1 MNAYG
6 ASLYNGVGTDKDAE
20 NGLMILKKAADLG
33 CAESQF
39 LYGKWNDD
47 PVIGHLY
54 IEKAAENHH
63 DGALFKYGRDFMEGR
78 GVGQDMEKAA
88 EVFAKLYEKE
98 GKKRVLLKL
107 IKCLKQTG
115 SCMTLHYLKM
125 LADSDSERIIDK
137 IHEAQFEYAL
147 ELLKGE
153 RVEQDV
159 DLAVGYFIK
168 SGKIDE
174 IRQKHPEIYQV
185 IQKSAAR
192 DEADNLDAS
201 SDELLAEKRNEIAS
215 CSFSDFS
222 FDSLLDSDTFY
233 GSEDIENNWNENKL
247 NVVSFDKEKQ
257 SKYSDF
263 KKIHVRELE
272 RANKIIAEYEHEK
285 SQSQKFIDEQKK
297 QIRELK
303 AKIEQIKEN
312 ENTLNTMHEDEREK
326 SKNHFEEQE
335 KQIRELENQ
344 ITDMKE
350 HENTVL
356 SAFEDEKEENRILIE
371 KQKKR
376 IRELESQVRQMKEHE
391 DSLIVQHDE
400 ERRYDRL
407 QIDNQKQT
415 IRKLEAKIRR
425 YEDNLLTAYITVR
438 VWPDQTIRGTIRVRE
453 HGAAMDRY
461 ESRYLL
467 NTDSHSPL
475 GLDAYKFESRIKTLN
490 QKVSFTEKA
499 GTYYLH
505 VLLVDNYGNKKEM
518 ISQELTIDNVTD
530 LN

>member
-1 MNAYG
+1 
-6 ASLYNGVGTDKDAE
+6 
-20 NGLMILKKAADLG
+20 
-33 CAESQF
+33 
-39 LYGKWNDD
+39 
-47 PVIGHLY
+47 
-54 IEKAAENHH
+54 
-63 DGALFKYGRDFMEGR
+63 
-78 GVGQDMEKAA
+78 
-88 EVFAKLYEKE
+88 
-98 GKKRVLLKL
+98 
-107 IKCLKQTG
+107 
-115 SCMTLHYLKM
+115 
-125 LADSDSERIIDK
+125 
-137 IHEAQFEYAL
+137 
-147 ELLKGE
+147 
-153 RVEQDV
+153 
-159 DLAVGYFIK
+159 
-168 SGKIDE
+168 
-174 IRQKHPEIYQV
+174 
-185 IQKSAAR
+185 
-192 DEADNLDAS
+192 
-201 SDELLAEKRNEIAS
+201 
-215 CSFSDFS
+215 
-222 FDSLLDSDTFY
+222 
-233 GSEDIENNWNENKL
+233 
-247 NVVSFDKEKQ
+247 
-257 SKYSDF
+257 
-263 KKIHVRELE
+263 
-272 RANKIIAEYEHEK
+272 
-285 SQSQKFIDEQKK
+285 
-297 QIRELK
+297 
-303 AKIEQIKEN
+303 
-312 ENTLNTMHEDEREK
+312 
-326 SKNHFEEQE
+326 
-335 KQIRELENQ
+335 
-344 ITDMKE
+344 MKE

-453 HGAAMDRY
+453 HVAAMDRY

>member
-1 MNAYG
+1 
-6 ASLYNGVGTDKDAE
+6 
-20 NGLMILKKAADLG
+20 
-33 CAESQF
+33 
-39 LYGKWNDD
+39 
-47 PVIGHLY
+47 
-54 IEKAAENHH
+54 
-63 DGALFKYGRDFMEGR
+63 
-78 GVGQDMEKAA
+78 
-88 EVFAKLYEKE
+88 
-98 GKKRVLLKL
+98 
-107 IKCLKQTG
+107 
-115 SCMTLHYLKM
+115 MTLHYLKM

-185 IQKSAAR
+185 IQKSAAL

-247 NVVSFDKEKQ
+247 NVVSFDKEKH

-285 SQSQKFIDEQKK
+285 SQSQKFIEEQKK

-335 KQIRELENQ
+335 KQIRELKNQIIDMKEHESTILRKHKNETKTSKNCIKEQEKQIRELENQ
-344 ITDMKE
+344 IIDMKENENTILRKHKDETKTSKNHIEEQEKQIRELENQIIDMKE

-453 HGAAMDRY
+453 HVAAMDRY